1 MSHAMPT
8 AILSLAAA
16 LSLTVPVHGLSAV
29 QQEPLVVRGAR
40 IYPVTAP
47 VIPRGNLVVRDGRI
61 VAVGP
66 DVPIP
71 SGARVI
77 EGEGLTVMPGLVE
90 SHSHMGLKQ
99 LWIPTTGSNNNE
111 LSKPIN
117 AEVRAI
123 DGLNTN
129 DAAFPIALAGGVTT
143 MNITTGS
150 RSPNSGQAVVV
161 KLRGGTV
168 DDMYFAH
175 GGMKFAIRATERR
188 PNFPQNTDEVKEL
201 LAGELRAA
209 RDYLAE
215 WERYEAA
222 GQAGARPVRDL
233 RLEAFG
239 KLLTR
244 EWVVGVHAHSPA
256 DMRHAI
262 ALKEEFDLDLFIH
275 HANGTRELVDEL
287 MRTDIAVSFGPILPF
302 LGREHPDLAGPVQ
315 LAARGGSVVFHQDHP
330 DAPQYYLRH
339 TAHLFVREGMSEDD
353 ALRAL
358 TINPAALF
366 HLDDQIGSLEPGK
379 DADFIILNGPPL
391 DLESLTERVF
401 VEGREVYNRQTGR
414 SAYAEIGGR

>member
-1 MSHAMPT
+1 MYFT
-8 AILSLAAA
+8 TFCLAAVFSTIVA
-16 LSLTVPVHGLSAV
+16 GPAASAQDQAV
-29 QQEPLVVRGAR
+29 AVRGAR
-40 IYPVTAP
+40 IYAVTMP
-47 VIPRGNLVVRDGRI
+47 VIDRGNLIIQGGRI

-77 EGEGLTVMPGLVE
+77 EAEGLTVMPGLVE

-99 LWIPTTGSNNNE
+99 LWNPTTGSNNNE

-123 DGLNTN
+123 DGLNSY
-129 DAAFPIALAGGVTT
+129 DPAFHLALAAGVTT

-168 DDMYFAH
+168 DDMFLTH

-188 PNFPQNTDEVKEL
+188 PNFPQNTQEVREM

-209 RDYLAE
+209 REYVAG
-215 WERYEAA
+215 WQQYESGSQSSAPPA
-222 GQAGARPVRDL
+222 RDL
-233 RLEAFG
+233 KLEAFG
-239 KLLTR
+239 KLLSR
-244 EWVVGVHAHSPA
+244 EWVVGVHAHSPD

-287 MRTDIAVSFGPILPF
+287 LRTDIAVSFGPILPF

-330 DAPQYYLRH
+330 DAPQYYLRQ
-339 TAHLFVREGMSEDD
+339 TAHLFVREGMTEED

-358 TINPAALF
+358 TINAAALF
-366 HLDDQIGSLEPGK
+366 HVDDRIGSLEPGK
-379 DADFIILNGPPL
+379 DADFIILSGPPL
-391 DLESLTERVF
+391 DMETLTERVF
-401 VEGREVYNRQTGR
+401 VEGREVFNRETGR
-414 SAYAEIGGR
+414 SAYDGNEGR